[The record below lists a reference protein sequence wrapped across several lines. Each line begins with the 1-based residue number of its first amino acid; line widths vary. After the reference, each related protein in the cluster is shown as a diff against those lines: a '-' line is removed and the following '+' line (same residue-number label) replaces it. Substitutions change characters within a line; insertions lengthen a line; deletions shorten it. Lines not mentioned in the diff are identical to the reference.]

1 MPQVT
6 YQYRFY
12 GLRISS
18 AIELPSVECAEESD
32 TVRDVTIR
40 FGKVPDTLPVANV
53 RHERFESADGVLLV
67 RNPGAVRYLVTG
79 GRHIVVEPLKNV
91 TNRKLTAFL
100 LGSAFGALLHQRG
113 LFPLHACA
121 VRVGDGCVAFVG
133 QSTAGKSTLAAYLS
147 KSGLPLVA
155 DDICCLA
162 VNPGKQPT
170 VVPGTGVL
178 KLGPDTARNLN
189 IPITSETPLGLRK
202 KNLVPAE
209 RKAESTQLPLNAIYQ
224 LEWTDATGISIKPAD
239 DAIQVIAGN
248 TYRRAYMSG
257 MEQQARHFRNCAH
270 ILRTT
275 PVFRLQRR
283 RDFDLFPHILTKL
296 QDHWTIHQRSETRR
310 AA

>member
-1 MPQVT
+1 
-6 YQYRFY
+6 
-12 GLRISS
+12 
-18 AIELPSVECAEESD
+18 
-32 TVRDVTIR
+32 
-40 FGKVPDTLPVANV
+40 
-53 RHERFESADGVLLV
+53 
-67 RNPGAVRYLVTG
+67 
-79 GRHIVVEPLKNV
+79 
-91 TNRKLTAFL
+91 
-100 LGSAFGALLHQRG
+100 
-113 LFPLHACA
+113 
-121 VRVGDGCVAFVG
+121 
-133 QSTAGKSTLAAYLS
+133 
-147 KSGLPLVA
+147 
-155 DDICCLA
+155 
-162 VNPGKQPT
+162 
-170 VVPGTGVL
+170 VL

-224 LEWTDATGISIKPAD
+224 LEWTDATGILIKPAD

-296 QDHWTIHQRSETRR
+296 QDHWTIHQRSETRW